1 MPLEIQTI
9 YNAAFSNCIYK
20 NKLDSYKNASELEN
34 NNSCSEFTYSDL
46 ITQTNAQ
53 KICKAV
59 ILFLN
64 DLNKHKDD
72 IYEDPTTENITYE
85 NTTYKD
91 NGCKYLFYWL
101 YTYELN
107 HSSKTFE
114 NALNIYKDLYKRYN
128 ENHGQLNKLNKCIEE
143 MNVHTSSRL
152 VNLTNLYNTLDNF
165 FSKFETNKEKV
176 ACTSYS
182 LGTYFRYVDECQK
195 GNDID
200 FCNELKN
207 FRKKYNSFIKNV
219 IKCEEKYLLPPLE
232 RIDVVSV
239 TIIPFSLISVT
250 SIILPILYKFT
261 PFGPWIRRLI
271 GKNENIYEYIN
282 EETNQSLNTY
292 EIRDNISNMPN
303 YNIGYYSS

>member
-64 DLNKHKDD
+64 DLNEHKEDR
-72 IYEDPTTENITYE
+72 YKDPTNENITYE
-85 NTTYKD
+85 NTTYRD

-107 HSSKTFE
+107 QSSKTFE
-114 NALNIYKDLYKRYN
+114 NALNIYMDLYRRYN
-128 ENHGQLNKLNKCIEE
+128 ENHGELNKLNKCIDE
-143 MNVHTSSRL
+143 MNVHTSSKL
-152 VNLTNLYNTLDNF
+152 VKLTNLYNTLDDF
-165 FSKFETNKEKV
+165 FSKFETNKKKE

-182 LGTYFRYVDECQK
+182 LETYFSYVYECRK

-219 IKCEEKYLLPPLE
+219 IQCEEKYLLSPVE
-232 RIDVVSV
+232 SFDIVGT
-239 TIIPFSLISVT
+239 TIIPFSFISVT
-250 SIILPILYKFT
+250 SLILPILYKFT
-261 PFGPWIRRLI
+261 AFGPWIRRII
-271 GKNENIYEYIN
+271 GKNENIYEYTN
-282 EETNQSLNTY
+282 EETNHSLNTY
-292 EIRDNISNMPN
+292 EIQEENLNMPN
-303 YNIGYYSS
+303 YYIAYNSS